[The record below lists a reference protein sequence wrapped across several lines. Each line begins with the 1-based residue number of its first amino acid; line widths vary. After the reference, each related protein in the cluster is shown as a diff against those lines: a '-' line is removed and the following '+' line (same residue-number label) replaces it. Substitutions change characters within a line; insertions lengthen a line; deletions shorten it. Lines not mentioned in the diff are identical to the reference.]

1 MSNKKVIIIL
11 SIFLISFFSTGL
23 RAHYIGASVAIYN
36 AVSSARVTGG
46 IS

>member
-1 MSNKKVIIIL
+1 MSNKKAIIII

-23 RAHYIGASVAIYN
+23 RVHYNGASVAIYN
-36 AVSSARVTGG
+36 AVSSARVDGG